1 MHTTTTTHVI
11 FFVIHKILAFIK
23 EKIKETSIHVCF
35 KLHRDHLGI
44 RHMSVKELVFSYKP
58 KHPGVMTVITTVSG
72 NKKGNVSRKMNQVL
86 GKRVI
91 KNGFME
97 L

>member
-1 MHTTTTTHVI
+1 
-11 FFVIHKILAFIK
+11 
-23 EKIKETSIHVCF
+23 
-35 KLHRDHLGI
+35 
-44 RHMSVKELVFSYKP
+44 MSVKELVFSYKP
-58 KHPGVMTVITTVSG
+58 KHPGVMTVIIATVSG